1 MADAAKG
8 ADAGAT
14 APAAEGEAKSVDP
27 FAMAA
32 GADGKTNIYE
42 VAKEAAGLKVTP
54 ENLSQHVNRQ
64 ELDEYRAIFALLDED
79 GSGAIDCDE
88 MEGAFVEMGIKVS
101 RAELEALVAETD
113 VDGSGEI
120 DFEEFAC
127 MLHNISYGMKA
138 KQNKWSGGGKF
149 FRNYIKMPDHWDSAD
164 RHG

>member
-1 MADAAKG
+1 MATDAKG

-14 APAAEGEAKSVDP
+14 PAAAAEEKAAVDP
-27 FAMAA
+27 FGMAA
-32 GADGKTNIYE
+32 KGGGGKTDIYE

-101 RAELEALVAETD
+101 RIELEALVAETD

-149 FRNYIKMPDHWDSAD
+149 FRNYKA
-164 RHG
+164 GKNEFVCAL